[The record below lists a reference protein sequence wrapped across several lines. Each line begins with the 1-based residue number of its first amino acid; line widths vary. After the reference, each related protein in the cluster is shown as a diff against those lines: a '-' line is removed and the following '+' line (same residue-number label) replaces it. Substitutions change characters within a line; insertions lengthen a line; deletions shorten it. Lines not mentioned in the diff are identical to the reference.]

1 MTVKENAHRSRCPM
15 PGTQYMLSKWQLKL
29 LPIVALS
36 MSSNSLSPSFPIW
49 KMVMVT
55 STVQVA
61 TGLQE
66 YMYGSWHTVGPPPVG
81 AVAIITHEKE
91 QSRGFLLNIALECLH
106 KSLCL
111 GGGIKGAGSKYCGL
125 MVL

>member
-1 MTVKENAHRSRCPM
+1 MM
-15 PGTQYMLSKWQLKL
+15 
-29 LPIVALS
+29 
-36 MSSNSLSPSFPIW
+36 
-49 KMVMVT
+49 T

-66 YMYGSWHTVGPPPVG
+66 YMCGSWNTVGPPPVG

-91 QSRGFLLNIALECLH
+91 QSQGVLLSIALECLH
-106 KSLCL
+106 RRLCL
-111 GGGIKGAGSKYCGL
+111 GGGIKGVGSKYCGL